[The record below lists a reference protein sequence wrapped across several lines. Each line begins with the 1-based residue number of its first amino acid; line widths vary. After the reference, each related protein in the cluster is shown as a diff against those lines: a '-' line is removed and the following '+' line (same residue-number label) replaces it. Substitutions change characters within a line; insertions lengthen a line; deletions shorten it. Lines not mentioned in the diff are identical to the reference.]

1 MCSRVGALPKIIS
14 SRIFASSC
22 SRSAS
27 RDFGGTSRSVP
38 GTASSNFAQARAKK
52 TVLCFATARSRS
64 DRFETSCWNGK
75 RLTHCSRPTV
85 LFERWRQHYHTIRP
99 HNCSGDRPHNASGYR
114 PHNASGYRPHNA
126 SGYRTPAPKAW
137 QPRSFAWSTPQQTH
151 GAGLLEGKTL
161 T

>member
-1 MCSRVGALPKIIS
+1 M
-14 SRIFASSC
+14 
-22 SRSAS
+22 
-27 RDFGGTSRSVP
+27 
-38 GTASSNFAQARAKK
+38 
-52 TVLCFATARSRS
+52 
-64 DRFETSCWNGK
+64 
-75 RLTHCSRPTV
+75 

-99 HNCSGDRPHNASGYR
+99 HNSSGYR

-137 QPRSFAWSTPQQTH
+137 QPRAFAWSTPQQTH